1 VTTFEDVTQEARP
14 GSPPLPA
21 PEPLTVA
28 RVPAIPR
35 MLHHA
40 AHVTH
45 DVAATVDF
53 YTRVLHMK
61 LVSSVIDDAVPS
73 TGDPF
78 PYIHVFF
85 ELADGSTIAFF
96 ESLDLP
102 PEAPATHA
110 AYGVFNHLAL
120 EAGSVEQVDRW
131 AAELREHGV
140 DVLGPVNH
148 GIIYSIYFHDPN
160 GIRLELTTNLVT
172 SWKER
177 EDEAASDV
185 REWIRL
191 KQQTAQTGDSSAAV
205 EWIRQR
211 RGSHKADLPV

>member
-1 VTTFEDVTQEARP
+1 MTTFQDVTQDTV
-14 GSPPLPA
+14 LPA
-21 PEPLTVA
+21 PASASLPQA
-28 RVPAIPR
+28 RAIPR

-102 PEAPATHA
+102 PEAEPTHA
-110 AYGVFNHLAL
+110 AYGVFNHFAM
-120 EAGSVEQVDRW
+120 EAGSVEEVDRW
-131 AAELREHGV
+131 AAELREQGV

-160 GIRLELTTNLVT
+160 GIRLELTTNLVP

-177 EDEAASDV
+177 ENQAASDV

-191 KQQTAQTGDSSAAV
+191 KQHTAQTGDSSAAV
-205 EWIRQR
+205 EWIKQR
-211 RGSHKADLPV
+211 RGSHRPDDQPL